1 MFKTKNLLAVST
13 DAKTVKGQDKGVLT
27 GILYFA
33 PHTISGFQ
41 VCPKASPECRAACL
55 YTAGRGVYTKVQQAR
70 INKTQWFFNERDS
83 FMARLVEN
91 IESLEK
97 KAKKNKMTPAVRLNG
112 TSDIAWEKI
121 ACVYNGKSYRNVM
134 EAFPNVQF
142 YDYTKVIGR
151 KAAIALPNYHLTFSL
166 SEENDSDAIKAL
178 AQGYNVAVVLNLKK
192 SQEKPKVWGGFP
204 VINGDETDIRFR
216 DPKGGHIIALTAKG
230 DARKMQ
236 VGGFIRDVHSSL
248 NVKKKI
254 DIKLAA

>member
-70 INKTQWFFNERDS
+70 INKTKWFFTERDT

-91 IESLEK
+91 IEALEK

-112 TSDIAWEKI
+112 TSDIAWEKF

-166 SEENDSDAIKAL
+166 SEENDSDAIKAI
-178 AQGYNVAVVLNLKK
+178 AQGYNVAVVMNLKK
-192 SQEKPKVWGGFP
+192 SQDKPQVWGGFP

-216 DPKGGHIIALTAKG
+216 DAKGGHIVALTAKG
-230 DARKMQ
+230 DARKMA
-236 VGGFIRDVHSSL
+236 VGGFIRDVHSTF
-248 NVKKKI
+248 NVKKNI
-254 DIKLAA
+254 QIKLAA